1 MLASA
6 GCQPAVVFLGH
17 VMGRSSGTVPLGLSC
32 GAMVILACTRRIG
45 MHEAEITAVG
55 LMCEQVTLKAAHA
68 VVQAYALH
76 MVTHVFA
83 MRFNDCKPYCAL
95 FVDSVAAPSHG
106 ACGH

>member
-1 MLASA
+1 
-6 GCQPAVVFLGH
+6 
-17 VMGRSSGTVPLGLSC
+17 
-32 GAMVILACTRRIG
+32 MVILACTRRIG

-55 LMCEQVTLKAAHA
+55 LMCEQPTLNEADA

-83 MRFNDCKPYCAL
+83 MRFSDCNLYCAS
-95 FVDSVAAPSHG
+95 FVDPVAAPRHG